1 MKPDYFEL
9 LKEHN
14 EHSFFIDTK
23 GLTNAMSICYEQGVS
38 DGHDEVLE
46 WLLKMDY
53 LSDNIE
59 YIIEEWKNKKTKS

>member
-1 MKPDYFEL
+1 MKPDYLEL
-9 LKEHN
+9 LKKHN

-23 GLTNAMSICYEQGVS
+23 GLTNAMSICYERGVS